1 MHPTLNTN
9 PDMLIKEMEKMLR
22 KFNPPGVVSSDI
34 YHHGVEVTSFQ
45 QMLFISGQVGV
56 GPDGIPGIGIRQQTE
71 MAVHNLYKVL
81 AGANMDANDIVKSTI
96 YLTDENQLG
105 AFMEAGA
112 GALPTP
118 PPATTLVIVKA
129 LASPD
134 LLVEIE
140 AVAAK

>member
-1 MHPTLNTN
+1 M
-9 PDMLIKEMEKMLR
+9 MLR
-22 KFNPPGVVSSDI
+22 KFNPPGMVSSSI

-45 QMLFISGQVGV
+45 RMLFISGQVGV
-56 GPDGIPGIGIRQQTE
+56 GPDGVPGNDIRQQTE
-71 MAVHNLYKVL
+71 LAINNLYKVL
-81 AGANMDANDIVKSTI
+81 ADADKDANDIVKSTI
-96 YLTDENQLG
+96 YLTDENLLG

-112 GALPTP
+112 GSLPTP

>member
-1 MHPTLNTN
+1 MS
-9 PDMLIKEMEKMLR
+9 R
-22 KFNPPGVVSSDI
+22 KFNPPGMVSSDI

-45 QMLFISGQVGV
+45 RMLFISGQVGV
-56 GPDGIPGIGIRQQTE
+56 GPDGIPGKDIRQQTE
-71 MAVHNLYKVL
+71 LAINNLYKVL
-81 AGANMDANDIVKSTI
+81 AGADMDANDIVKSTI
-96 YLTDENQLG
+96 YLTDENLLG

-112 GALPTP
+112 GYLPTP

>member
-1 MHPTLNTN
+1 
-9 PDMLIKEMEKMLR
+9 MLR
-22 KFNPPGVVSSDI
+22 KFNPPGMVSSNI

-45 QMLFISGQVGV
+45 RMLFMSGQVGV
-56 GPDGIPGIGIRQQTE
+56 GPDGVPGKDIRQQTE
-71 MAVHNLYKVL
+71 LAINNLYKVL
-81 AGANMDANDIVKSTI
+81 AEADMDANDIVKSTI
-96 YLTDENQLG
+96 YLTDENLLG

-112 GALPTP
+112 GSLPTP

-140 AVAAK
+140 AIAAK

>member
-1 MHPTLNTN
+1 
-9 PDMLIKEMEKMLR
+9 MLR
-22 KFNPPGVVSSDI
+22 KFNPAGMVSSDI

-45 QMLFISGQVGV
+45 RMLFISGQVGI
-56 GPDGIPGIGIRQQTE
+56 GPDGIPGKDIGQQTE
-71 MAVHNLYKVL
+71 LAIHNLYNVL
-81 AGANMDANDIVKSTI
+81 AGADMGPNDIVKSTI
-96 YLTDENQLG
+96 YLTDDSLIG

-112 GALPTP
+112 GSLPTP
-118 PPATTLVIVKA
+118 PPATTLLIVKA

>member
-1 MHPTLNTN
+1 
-9 PDMLIKEMEKMLR
+9 MLR
-22 KFNPPGVVSSDI
+22 KFNPPGMVSSNI

-45 QMLFISGQVGV
+45 RMLFISGQVGV
-56 GPDGIPGIGIRQQTE
+56 GPDGVPGKDIRQQTE
-71 MAVHNLYKVL
+71 LAINNLYKVL
-81 AGANMDANDIVKSTI
+81 AEADMDANDIVKSTI
-96 YLTDENQLG
+96 YLTDENLLG

-112 GALPTP
+112 GSLPTP

-140 AVAAK
+140 AIAAK